1 MREAGLLS
9 SLRREGATVV
19 NLSDLSLFPFGD
31 DPEHPRQRNAG
42 VVACAVRAASDEMTR
57 ALAEG
62 FPLVLGGDCSLV
74 AGTLAGGQKAL
85 NQPVGLIYLDANAD
99 LNTPETTPS
108 GRLSGMALA
117 LALGRGPEEVVA
129 AGGPP
134 PAVLPEHVTLLGFRE
149 LDPGERAAIGE
160 LSLALPSAAVRRLGI
175 KVAAALALDGVENED
190 GPVLVHMDVDVID
203 PKEMAATDRLTPG
216 PGLSLEEVSDLLTAL
231 VASPRVVA
239 LEVTGFHP
247 EEDPQGVYA
256 RRVVDLVTRAMARRL
271 RIVERVG

>member
-19 NLSDLSLFPFGD
+19 NLSDLSLFPFQD
-31 DPEHPRQRNAG
+31 DPAHPHERNAE

-62 FPLVLGGDCSLV
+62 FPLVLGGDCSIV
-74 AGTLAGGQKAL
+74 AGTRAGAQKAL
-85 NQPVGLIYLDANAD
+85 NHPVGLIYLDANAD

-117 LALGRGPEEVVA
+117 LALGRGPIEVIS

-134 PAVLPEHVTLLGFRE
+134 PAALPDHVALVGFRE
-149 LDPGERAAIGE
+149 LDPGERAPLGD
-160 LSLALPSAAVRRLGI
+160 LGLALPAEAAVRLGMR
-175 KVAAALALDGVENED
+175 VAAALALDGVENED
-190 GPVLVHMDVDVID
+190 GPVLLHMDVDVID

-247 EEDPQGVYA
+247 EEDPEHVYA
-256 RRVVDLVTRAMARRL
+256 RRVVDLVTRAVARRL
-271 RIVERVG
+271 RVVERVG